1 METIRNYQTNEEF
14 VSDLMNFSPV
24 GALCQ
29 VFIIEALNYYSNQI
43 VDIPDDAPEWE
54 RSLVSLPAWKTQA
67 AHIIKKLEERNK

>member
-1 METIRNYQTNEEF
+1 MKTTRNYQTNEEF

-29 VFIIEALNYYSNQI
+29 AFIIEAINHYSRQI
-43 VDIPDDAPEWE
+43 MNVPDDAEGWKD
-54 RSLVSLPAWKTQA
+54 SFISLPAWKAQA

>member
-1 METIRNYQTNEEF
+1 
-14 VSDLMNFSPV
+14 
-24 GALCQ
+24 

-54 RSLVSLPAWKTQA
+54 RSLVSLPAWKAQA